1 MKNVFTAARRAATTV
16 VGCVLLLAGPGRAQ
30 TFTQVVRLA
39 PGTPASTSEGRAVA
53 TDAAGNQLV
62 TGRFAGTLV
71 LGSHTLV
78 SAGGNDGFVAK
89 LNTATG
95 TYAWAVRVG
104 ASGDDAALGVAVDAG
119 GNALVT
125 GYFAG
130 TVGFATSPA
139 ATSLTAFGGFDV
151 FVAKF
156 DAATGA
162 CTWAVRAGG
171 GSDDVGSALAVD
183 AGGNALV
190 TGNFQGTASFASS
203 PAPTALVAAGL
214 TDGFVARFSGST
226 GACAWA
232 VQVGGS
238 SVDVGSAI
246 AADASGNA
254 LVTGAFSGTVS
265 FATSPVP
272 TTVVSAG
279 LTDVFVAK
287 FAASTGTCAWV
298 VPAGGSSYDYGNALA
313 VDAGGNALV
322 TGYFTNRATFANSPP
337 VLSLTAAGAADVFV
351 AKFGAA
357 TGACTWAVA
366 AGGTTADVGYGL
378 ALDAGGNALVTG
390 SFTGA
395 ASFAPAAG
403 AVALASA
410 GSTDVFVAKFG
421 NSTGACA
428 WARPAGGSGPDAGYA
443 LALDATGNA
452 LVTGAFQNTAHF
464 GSATLTGA
472 GASTGFVTVLVG
484 ANSLAAVA
492 PVVLSALTLAPNPT
506 TGGRHAGG
514 PGSWH
519 RRAGAG
525 CPGPGRCH
533 RHRRRGGRGYGGS
546 GAIARRVRGAR
557 RRGDAAAGG
566 GVGAGLTGVV
576 PRIPRSGSWYHY
588 SLNETVRR
596 VVVPRT
602 ASRNSWHH
610 PFNSLPKHKQQ
621 HQH

>member
-1 MKNVFTAARRAATTV
+1 MKNVFTAARRAAATV

-30 TFTQVVRLA
+30 TFTQAVRLA

-71 LGSHTLV
+71 LGSYALV

-104 ASGDDAALGVAVDAG
+104 GSSGDDAALSVALDAG

-130 TVGFATSPA
+130 TVGFATRPA
-139 ATSLTAFGGFDV
+139 ATSLTSFGGFDV

-162 CTWAVRAGG
+162 CAWAVRMGG
-171 GSDDVGSALAVD
+171 NSDDVGSALALD

-190 TGNFQGTASFASS
+190 TGNFQGAAIFATS
-203 PAPTALVAAGL
+203 PAPTYLVAAGL
-214 TDGFVARFSGST
+214 TDGFVARFGGST

-254 LVTGAFSGTVS
+254 LVTGAFSGTVR

-272 TTVVSAG
+272 TALVSAG

-287 FAASTGTCAWV
+287 FAAGTGTCAWA

-322 TGYFTNRATFANSPP
+322 TGYFTNRATFANSPA

-378 ALDAGGNALVTG
+378 ALDMGGNALVTG

-403 AVALASA
+403 AATIASA

-421 NSTGACA
+421 SSTGACA
-428 WARPAGGSGPDAGYA
+428 WARPAGGSGTDAGYA

-452 LVTGAFQNTAHF
+452 LVAGAFQNTARF
-464 GSATLTGA
+464 GSVTLTGT

-484 ANSLAAVA
+484 AGSLAVVA
-492 PVVLSALTLAPNPT
+492 PVVLPALTLAPNPT
-506 TGGRHAGG
+506 TGAATLAGLPPGTAVQVLDALGRIVATATADA
-514 PGSWH
+514 
-519 RRAGAG
+519 AGAATVAAG
-525 CPGPGRCH
+525 LLPGLYVVR
-533 RHRRRGGRGYGGS
+533 GS
-546 GAIARRVRGAR
+546 GRVARLAV
-557 RRGDAAAGG
+557 
-566 GVGAGLTGVV
+566 
-576 PRIPRSGSWYHY
+576 
-588 SLNETVRR
+588 E
-596 VVVPRT
+596 
-602 ASRNSWHH
+602 
-610 PFNSLPKHKQQ
+610 
-621 HQH
+621 